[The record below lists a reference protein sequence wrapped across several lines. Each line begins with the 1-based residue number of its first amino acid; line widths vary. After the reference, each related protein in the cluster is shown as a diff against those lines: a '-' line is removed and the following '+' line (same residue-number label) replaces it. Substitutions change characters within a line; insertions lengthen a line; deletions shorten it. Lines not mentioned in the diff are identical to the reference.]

1 MAANRDVRAVGS
13 RCRCFE
19 WRCILCRA
27 FTCDETRVTG
37 ILYRSVACPEDK
49 RRAVAIVIALVLA
62 APLSAEAGWRTPST
76 AATGAKSHARDG
88 YVGDGA
94 CLRCHA
100 QTVASFHRTTHYL
113 TSSEASES
121 SILGKFTSGNNILKT
136 ANPGL
141 YFRMDER
148 HADGGKLSFS
158 ETAVEGDAPD
168 TTSQTEPIDVVIGSG
183 EKGQTYLYW
192 KGDELF
198 ELPVSYWAS
207 LGWVNS
213 PGYRDGIAD
222 FDRLIIP
229 RCLECHATYFESRP
243 PPINRYSP
251 AGYSLGIHCEVCHG
265 PGQEHVKQEESKS
278 APRSTSGILNPAR
291 FSRERQMDLCAWCHA
306 GLGWSLLPA
315 YSYRPGDQMDKYID
329 LPPPGPSAPPD
340 VHGNQVG
347 MLEKSVC
354 FRSSSMTCLT
364 CHDVH
369 VTQHDLAY
377 FSGKCLTCHKPD
389 SATFKK
395 PNHPVTNNC
404 IDCHMPRQHTNQI
417 VFNSEG
423 KRMTP
428 EMRNHWIKVY
438 PQTQA
443 TAANR

>member
-1 MAANRDVRAVGS
+1 MATDRDVRA
-13 RCRCFE
+13 RCHGFE
-19 WRCILCRA
+19 WKYILCREFA
-27 FTCDETRVTG
+27 CDETRVTG
-37 ILYRSVACPEDK
+37 ILYRSVASPENK
-49 RRAVAIVIALVLA
+49 RRAVAVVIALVLT
-62 APLSAEAGWRTPST
+62 APLSAEAGWQHPST
-76 AATGAKSHARDG
+76 SATGAEQHARDG
-88 YVGDGA
+88 YVGDDA

-113 TSSEASES
+113 TSSEASET

-136 ANPGL
+136 VNPGL

-148 HADGGKLSFS
+148 RTDGGKLSFS

-192 KGDELF
+192 KGDRLF

-213 PGYRDGIAD
+213 PGYRDGYAD

-251 AGYSLGIHCEVCHG
+251 ADYSLGIHCEVCHG
-265 PGQEHVKQEESKS
+265 PGQEHVKQEESKR

-291 FSRERQMDLCAWCHA
+291 FSRERQMNLCAWCHG

-315 YSYRPGDQMDKYID
+315 FSYRPGDALNQYID
-329 LPPPGPSAPPD
+329 LPPFSPSAPPD

-347 MLEKSVC
+347 MLEKSLC
-354 FRSSSMTCLT
+354 FRSSNMTCLT

-369 VTQHDLAY
+369 VTQHDVAY
-377 FSGKCLTCHKPD
+377 FSRKCLTCHKPD
-389 SATFKK
+389 SATFSKAD
-395 PNHPVTNNC
+395 HPVTNNC
-404 IDCHMPRQHTNQI
+404 IHCHMPRQHTNQI
-417 VFNSEG
+417 VFNSDG
-423 KRMTP
+423 QRMTP
-428 EMRNHWIKVY
+428 QMRNHWIKVY

-443 TAANR
+443 PAANR

>member
-1 MAANRDVRAVGS
+1 
-13 RCRCFE
+13 
-19 WRCILCRA
+19 
-27 FTCDETRVTG
+27 
-37 ILYRSVACPEDK
+37 VASPENK

-62 APLSAEAGWRTPST
+62 APLSAQPGGQNAST
-76 AATGAKSHARDG
+76 AATGAKQHARDR

-100 QTVASFHRTTHYL
+100 KTVASFHRTTHYL
-113 TSSEASES
+113 TSSEPSET
-121 SILGKFTSGNNILKT
+121 SILGQFTSGNNILKS

-141 YFRMDER
+141 YFRMDEHR
-148 HADGGKLSFS
+148 TVGGKPSFS

-168 TTSQTEPIDVVIGSG
+168 TTSETEPIDVVIGSG

-198 ELPVSYWAS
+198 ELPVSYWAN

-222 FDRLIIP
+222 FDRPIIP
-229 RCLECHATYFESRP
+229 RCLECHATYFEGRP

-251 AGYSLGIHCEVCHG
+251 AGYSLGIQCEVCHG
-265 PGQEHVKQEESKS
+265 PGGKHVELEGSKS
-278 APRSTSGILNPAR
+278 AAGSTSGMASGPSFGILNPAR

-306 GLGWSLLPA
+306 GLGWPLLPA
-315 YSYRPGDQMDKYID
+315 FTYRPGEPLDKYVD
-329 LPPPGPSAPPD
+329 LPPPGRYAPPD

-347 MLEKSVC
+347 MLEKSLC
-354 FRSSSMTCLT
+354 FRSSNMTCLT

-369 VTQHDLAY
+369 VTQHDAAY

-389 SATFKK
+389 SATFQK
-395 PNHPVTNNC
+395 PGHPVTNNC
-404 IDCHMPRQHTNQI
+404 VHCHMPRQHTNMI
-417 VFNSEG
+417 VFNSDG

-438 PQTQA
+438 PVTEA
-443 TAANR
+443 SVANR